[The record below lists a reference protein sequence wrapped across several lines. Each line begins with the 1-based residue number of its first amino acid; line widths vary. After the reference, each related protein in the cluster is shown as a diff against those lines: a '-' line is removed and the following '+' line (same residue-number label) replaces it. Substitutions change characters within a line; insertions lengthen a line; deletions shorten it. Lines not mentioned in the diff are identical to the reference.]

1 MVAAPMPD
9 YVVALI
15 IPVNDIEM
23 DETGVLRR
31 IPLSILEVL

>member
-1 MVAAPMPD
+1 MPD

-23 DETGVLRR
+23 NEVGVLRR
-31 IPLSILEVL
+31 ISLSVLEVL